1 MMMPAGKLPDFIL
14 IGAMKAGTTSLHYYL
29 SLHPQISAS
38 KEKELNFFVEERN
51 WPKGTDWYRAQ
62 FTNRGLAGEGSP
74 IYTAFPQF
82 QGVPQRMHSAVPD
95 ARLIYV
101 LRDPIERMISH
112 YIHRFAYGLED
123 RVVEEAL
130 LQAENN
136 SYLDRSRY
144 FLQLSR
150 FLRFYALDRILILTQ
165 EELNTQR
172 SSTLDRTFR
181 FLGVEPGFRSRGF
194 QRIRH
199 RSRAKCRYSGL
210 GNWLRLMPKRL
221 GVRRLSPG
229 LAYQS
234 GYGLAWPFSRP
245 IRRPRLDP
253 DARVV
258 LQRRLEAD
266 VAQLRELTR
275 RRFRDWTI

>member
-1 MMMPAGKLPDFIL
+1 MIPAGKLPDFIL

-29 SLHPQISAS
+29 GLHPQISAS

-51 WPKGTDWYRAQ
+51 WTKGTDWYRAQ
-62 FTNRGLAGEGSP
+62 FANRGLSGEGSP

-82 QGVPQRMHSAVPD
+82 QGVPRRMQSVVPE
-95 ARLIYV
+95 ARLIYI

-123 RVVEEAL
+123 RGVEEAL
-130 LQAENN
+130 LQPENN
-136 SYLDRSRY
+136 FYLDRSRY
-144 FLQLSR
+144 FLQLSQ
-150 FLRFYALDRILILTQ
+150 FLQSYALDRILILTQ
-165 EELNTQR
+165 EDLSARR
-172 SSTLDRTFR
+172 SSTLDQAFR
-181 FLGVEPGFRSRGF
+181 FLGVAPGFRSRGF

-199 RSRAKCRYSGL
+199 VSKAKRRYNQI
-210 GNWLRLMPKRL
+210 GNRLRLMPKRL
-221 GVRRLSPG
+221 GMRRLAPD
-229 LAYQS
+229 LAYQL
-234 GYGLAWPFSRP
+234 GYCLAWPFSRA
-245 IRRPRLDP
+245 IGRPRLDP
-253 DARVV
+253 DARTI